1 MSRLFNALSGIEF
14 AYVICQELDQVLDMD
29 TRFDS
34 DEPVQLNHAM
44 MFTLRV
50 EQYPIEQPFSFQ
62 VSQVFKGMQ
71 SPKSLKAQIKDIVR
85 RNFAGDLRFG
95 MNITYPKVTCDHRIS
110 IDPLPGGQ
118 AIRTPQPLRIDT
130 PMAGGSID
138 PMADRRI
145 DTRGPVA
152 VQQPVIIDPKAQAI
166 ADLEKQLAALRASVG
181 ETSAPVVIQQSHT
194 VNRDYDP
201 TTGTGLEITRGW
213 AQSPGDAMAQS
224 FGAGSP
230 VGAVQPREAIDRI
243 ELGVSH
249 PPLSEGGMPPP
260 DQVRREHGLPVPQ
273 TTMVGTQMVDIP
285 ANMF

>member
-1 MSRLFNALSGIEF
+1 MSRLFNALNGVEF
-14 AYVICQELDQVLDMD
+14 AYVICQEVDQVLDMD

-118 AIRTPQPLRIDT
+118 AIVSRVQPRIVDS
-130 PMAGGSID
+130 PMDLD

-145 DTRGPVA
+145 DTRGHVA
-152 VQQPVIIDPKAQAI
+152 VQPSVIIDPKAQAI

-181 ETSAPVVIQQSHT
+181 ETSAPVVIPQSHT

-224 FGAGSP
+224 FGAGSAI
-230 VGAVQPREAIDRI
+230 GAVQPREAIDRI

-285 ANMF
+285 ANLF